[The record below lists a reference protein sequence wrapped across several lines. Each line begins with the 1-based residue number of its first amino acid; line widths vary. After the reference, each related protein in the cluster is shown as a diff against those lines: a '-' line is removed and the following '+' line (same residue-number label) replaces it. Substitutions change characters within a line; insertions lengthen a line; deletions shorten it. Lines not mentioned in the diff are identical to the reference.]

1 MKKNI
6 LYIIFFMV
14 LVACKR
20 EAVFELEGYSGQ
32 ILRDRTV
39 GLRYPTAPGRQY
51 FLSTQADSGD
61 YFFLTGEITPGKVT
75 FLDFGY
81 QHLPLYVEKQHYR
94 VVKENDNYYIL
105 SDQKESLQNRYVQY
119 MRRIYSLDSAYNQLC
134 RGYDTISDIG
144 RKAKLSDRLKK
155 DLTLR
160 NDRIIQGIKD
170 FSGTEIALNII
181 NEVLY
186 FCEVDYRFF
195 TRAMEALGDSVP
207 EGDLKNKV
215 VEAYEQAKKRQ
226 LTGNAPSFSLP
237 ERYIVWRIL
246 KGNIC

>member
-119 MRRIYSLDSAYNQLC
+119 MRRIYSLDWP
-134 RGYDTISDIG
+134 
-144 RKAKLSDRLKK
+144 
-155 DLTLR
+155 
-160 NDRIIQGIKD
+160 
-170 FSGTEIALNII
+170 II
-181 NEVLY
+181 NY
-186 FCEVDYRFF
+186 AGGMTRFPI
-195 TRAMEALGDSVP
+195 LVG
-207 EGDLKNKV
+207 K
-215 VEAYEQAKKRQ
+215 Q
-226 LTGNAPSFSLP
+226 SFP
-237 ERYIVWRIL
+237 IV
-246 KGNIC
+246 

>member
-144 RKAKLSDRLKK
+144 RKALLSDRLKK

-160 NDRIIQGIKD
+160 VDQINSRDPFYLIISSNLTFLKPFQIHQLQPGHLIFVQSFQPFFPIIIQG
-170 FSGTEIALNII
+170 N
-181 NEVLY
+181 
-186 FCEVDYRFF
+186 
-195 TRAMEALGDSVP
+195 
-207 EGDLKNKV
+207 
-215 VEAYEQAKKRQ
+215 
-226 LTGNAPSFSLP
+226 
-237 ERYIVWRIL
+237 RYYVQTHIFQFPVMLLLLVCRM
-246 KGNIC
+246 

>member
-94 VVKENDNYYIL
+94 VVKRMI
-105 SDQKESLQNRYVQY
+105 
-119 MRRIYSLDSAYNQLC
+119 II
-134 RGYDTISDIG
+134 ISSPIRKNPCKIG
-144 RKAKLSDRLKK
+144 MCNICVGFIPWIRP
-155 DLTLR
+155 
-160 NDRIIQGIKD
+160 
-170 FSGTEIALNII
+170 II
-181 NEVLY
+181 NY
-186 FCEVDYRFF
+186 AGGMTRFPI
-195 TRAMEALGDSVP
+195 LVG
-207 EGDLKNKV
+207 K
-215 VEAYEQAKKRQ
+215 Q
-226 LTGNAPSFSLP
+226 SFP
-237 ERYIVWRIL
+237 IV
-246 KGNIC
+246 